1 MDETLRIIRQL
12 YDEESDEGDLERR
25 LDRDP
30 ALRHEREAL
39 REVKAHLDRRTPERP
54 SPSTIDDVV
63 AHAGEAARRSHA
75 SPIAA
80 DPNAADPNAADR
92 EAVHPDARRDR
103 GSSSKSRSISRR
115 LQAVA
120 GVLGL
125 VLVTALGWWQIAPD
139 APEALRSPSAEATA
153 PNGIAPRSADGLPPA
168 VRDLP
173 DWDEGD
179 DVVRL
184 HRRLEVV
191 NARSRPPSAW
201 DDRPALVP
209 ADQVRP

>member
-1 MDETLRIIRQL
+1 MEETLRIIRQL

-54 SPSTIDDVV
+54 SPSTIDDIV
-63 AHAGEAARRSHA
+63 AHAGEAARRSRA
-75 SPIAA
+75 ST
-80 DPNAADPNAADR
+80 NGAADR
-92 EAVHPDARRDR
+92 EAVSPGARRDR
-103 GSSSKSRSISRR
+103 KASPGSRSISRR

>member
-30 ALRHEREAL
+30 ALRREREAL

-103 GSSSKSRSISRR
+103 KASPGSRSISRR

-120 GVLGL
+120 GVLGV
-125 VLVTALGWWQIAPD
+125 VLVTALGWWQIAPN
-139 APEALRSPSAEATA
+139 APDTLRSPSAEATA
-153 PNGIAPRSADGLPPA
+153 PNGIAPRNADGLPPA

>member
-12 YDEESDEGDLERR
+12 YDEELDEDDLERR

-30 ALRHEREAL
+30 ALRREREAL
-39 REVKAHLDRRTPERP
+39 REVKAHLDRREPERP
-54 SPSTIDDVV
+54 SPSTIDDIV
-63 AHAGEAARRSHA
+63 AHAGEAARRSRA
-75 SPIAA
+75 ST
-80 DPNAADPNAADR
+80 NGTADR
-92 EAVHPDARRDR
+92 PAARRDR
-103 GSSSKSRSISRR
+103 REPASSSRSISRR
-115 LQAVA
+115 LQAAV

-125 VLVTALGWWQIAPD
+125 VLVTALGWWQIAPN

-153 PNGIAPRSADGLPPA
+153 PNSIAPRNADGLPPA

-173 DWDEGD
+173 EWDEGD

>member
-12 YDEESDEGDLERR
+12 YDEEPDEDDLERR

-30 ALRHEREAL
+30 ALRREREAL
-39 REVKAHLDRRTPERP
+39 REVKDHLDCRAPKRP
-54 SPSTIDDVV
+54 SPSTIDDIV

-75 SPIAA
+75 AA
-80 DPNAADPNAADR
+80 NGAADR
-92 EAVHPDARRDR
+92 EADRPAARPDREA
-103 GSSSKSRSISRR
+103 SSSSRSISRR

-139 APEALRSPSAEATA
+139 APDTLRSPSAEATA
-153 PNGIAPRSADGLPPA
+153 PNSIAPRSVDGLPPA

-173 DWDEGD
+173 EWDEGD